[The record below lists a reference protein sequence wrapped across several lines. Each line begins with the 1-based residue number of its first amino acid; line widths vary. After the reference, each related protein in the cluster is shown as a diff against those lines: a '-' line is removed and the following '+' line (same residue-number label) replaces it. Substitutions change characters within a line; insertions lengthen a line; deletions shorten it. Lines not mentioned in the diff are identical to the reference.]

1 MNPQTLKARS
11 TPNCI
16 LPISHDNLTT
26 DKRMQCL
33 LQMEHIEKSFPGV
46 HALKDVSLEIR
57 PGEIHALI
65 GKNGAGNSMTDHRGI
80 IAEAEKYILEVGLH
94 ENVRT
99 LCGDLSIAKC
109 PMVEIAK
116 ALSVNAK
123 LIIMAEP
130 TSSLTDCETEMLMDL
145 IRRWKRD
152 GVSVVFNIP
161 NFSSEVAL
169 QIQSA
174 PLC

>member
-1 MNPQTLKARS
+1 
-11 TPNCI
+11 
-16 LPISHDNLTT
+16 
-26 DKRMQCL
+26 
-33 LQMEHIEKSFPGV
+33 
-46 HALKDVSLEIR
+46 
-57 PGEIHALI
+57 
-65 GKNGAGNSMTDHRGI
+65 MTDHRGI